1 MIAFPLEIY
10 SESLKDHI
18 SNTKRVQR
26 IVLMP
31 SGHPIILLKSNY
43 SILGSSPFL
52 NGTLCYVK
60 QRMSMFLLAL
70 NKHNVHGSLLERTP

>member
-1 MIAFPLEIY
+1 MMIAFPPEIY
-10 SESLKDHI
+10 SESLKDDI

-31 SGHPIILLKSNY
+31 PGHPIILL
-43 SILGSSPFL
+43 SPLL

-70 NKHNVHGSLLERTP
+70 NKHNVHGLLLERTP